1 MALIALSDLKLHL
14 GVTGSEDDELLDLL
28 QASADGFIGIH
39 CGRDFEGGSFT
50 EPFAGG
56 DQLLLLRNFPV
67 TAVTSLKVDPTRM
80 FGSDTERD
88 ANTFVVHEDRGA
100 IENLAGPF
108 VSGAAKGANPKA
120 VVVEYETATGA
131 VPAAV
136 YRASADLVG
145 FWYRQTKTQT
155 ATNQLK
161 ALEVTSGTDTTRYP
175 WGQSGGFRV
184 PFGILEILAPYRSR
198 TL

>member
-1 MALIALSDLKLHL
+1 MALVALSDLKLHL
-14 GVTGSEDDELLDLL
+14 GVTGSGDDDLL
-28 QASADGFIGIH
+28 NQLQAAADGFVGIH

-56 DQLLLLRNFPV
+56 NRLLLLRNFPV

-88 ANTFVVHEDRGA
+88 AESYVVHTDRGV
-100 IENLAGPF
+100 IENLHGPF
-108 VSGAAKGANPKA
+108 VSGAEKGAHPKA
-120 VVVEYETATGA
+120 VVVEYATATGA

-136 YRASADLVG
+136 ARASADLVG

-155 ATNQLK
+155 ATNQLNVM
-161 ALEVTSGTDTTRYP
+161 EVASSTDSTRYP
-175 WGQSGGFRV
+175 WGVSGGFRI
-184 PFGILEILAPYRSR
+184 PFGILEVLAPYRAR
-198 TL
+198 AL